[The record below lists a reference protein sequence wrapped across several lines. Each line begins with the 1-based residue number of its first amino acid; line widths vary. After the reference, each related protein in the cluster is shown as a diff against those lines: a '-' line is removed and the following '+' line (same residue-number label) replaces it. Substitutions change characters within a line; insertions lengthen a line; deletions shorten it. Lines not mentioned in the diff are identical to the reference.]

1 MSEKYL
7 SSRKVPQPRSEIAGR
22 PLSGTMPISKS
33 PDSYLGQTAGAD
45 TGSHMSDPIRADLE
59 KLEPSIRAGIK
70 RAAAAK

>member
-33 PDSYLGQTAGAD
+33 PDPLIGETAGGD
-45 TGSHMSDPIRADLE
+45 TGSHISNPIRAALGKHPE
-59 KLEPSIRAGIK
+59 QRSEIIRVAETK
-70 RAAAAK
+70 